1 MSQKILKFIVFFL
14 AILILLC
21 FIALIYGLY
30 IKATKKQTNLETN
43 NINYS
48 LNLQEGHEITDI
60 DLIDNNKLLFT
71 IKNNNKTFALLYDIR
86 NKKTIEIKNRN
97 E

>member
-1 MSQKILKFIVFFL
+1 M
-14 AILILLC
+14 
-21 FIALIYGLY
+21 Y
-30 IKATKKQTNLETN
+30 IKSGKKQTNLDKN

-71 IKNNNKTFALLYDIR
+71 IRYDNKLYALIYDIE
-86 NKKTIEIKNRN
+86 NKKTTKIKNIN

>member
-1 MSQKILKFIVFFL
+1 M
-14 AILILLC
+14 C

-30 IKATKKQTNLETN
+30 IKASKKQTNLETN

-48 LNLQEGHEITDI
+48 FNLQEGHEITDI

-71 IKNNNKTFALLYDIR
+71 IKNNNKIYALIYNIQ
-86 NKKTIEIKNRN
+86 NKRTIKIKNIN

>member
-1 MSQKILKFIVFFL
+1 MSQKILKFIVIFL
-14 AILILLC
+14 AILILFC

-30 IKATKKQTNLETN
+30 IKSAKKQTNLETN

-48 LNLQEGHEITDI
+48 LNLEEGDEITDI
-60 DLIDNNKLLFT
+60 DIVDNNKLLFT
-71 IKNNNKTFALLYDIR
+71 IKNNNKTYALIYDIQ
-86 NKKTIEIKNRN
+86 NKKTIKIENRN

>member
-1 MSQKILKFIVFFL
+1 MSQKILKFVVIFL

-30 IKATKKQTNLETN
+30 IKSAKKQINLETN
-43 NINYS
+43 NINYN
-48 LNLQEGHEITDI
+48 LNLELGHEITDI

-71 IKNNNKTFALLYDIR
+71 IKNNNEMYALIYDIQ
-86 NKKTIEIKNRN
+86 NKKTIKIKNKN

>member
-1 MSQKILKFIVFFL
+1 MSQQILKLVVIFL

-30 IKATKKQTNLETN
+30 IKSGKKQTNLETN
-43 NINYS
+43 NIYYN
-48 LNLQEGHEITDI
+48 LNLEKGHEITDI

-71 IKNNNKTFALLYDIR
+71 IKNNNKIYALIYNIK
-86 NKKTIEIKNRN
+86 NKKKIKIKNKN
-97 E
+97 D

>member
-1 MSQKILKFIVFFL
+1 MSQKILKFVVIFL

-30 IKATKKQTNLETN
+30 IKSAKKQINLETN
-43 NINYS
+43 NINYN
-48 LNLQEGHEITDI
+48 LNLEVGHKITDI

-71 IKNNNKTFALLYDIR
+71 IKNNNEMYALIYDIQ
-86 NKKTIEIKNRN
+86 NKKTIKIKNKN

>member
-1 MSQKILKFIVFFL
+1 
-14 AILILLC
+14 LC

-30 IKATKKQTNLETN
+30 IKSAKKQINLETN
-43 NINYS
+43 NINYN
-48 LNLQEGHEITDI
+48 LNLEVGHEITDI

-71 IKNNNKTFALLYDIR
+71 IKNNNEMYALIYDIQ
-86 NKKTIEIKNRN
+86 NKKTIKIKNKN

>member
-1 MSQKILKFIVFFL
+1 MSQKILKLVVIFL

-30 IKATKKQTNLETN
+30 IKSGKKQTNLQT
-43 NINYS
+43 NINYN
-48 LNLQEGHEITDI
+48 LNLEEEHEITDI

-71 IKNNNKTFALLYDIR
+71 IKNNNKTHALIYDIQ
-86 NKKTIEIKNRN
+86 NKKTIKIENRN

>member
-1 MSQKILKFIVFFL
+1 M
-14 AILILLC
+14 C

-30 IKATKKQTNLETN
+30 IKSAKKQINLETN
-43 NINYS
+43 NINYN
-48 LNLQEGHEITDI
+48 LNLEVGHEITDI

-71 IKNNNKTFALLYDIR
+71 IKNNNNVYALIYDIQ
-86 NKKTIEIKNRN
+86 NKKTIKIENRN

>member
-1 MSQKILKFIVFFL
+1 MSQKILKLIVIFL

-30 IKATKKQTNLETN
+30 IKSGKKQTNLETN
-43 NINYS
+43 NINYN
-48 LNLQEGHEITDI
+48 LNLEEGHEITDI

-71 IKNNNKTFALLYDIR
+71 IKNNNKMYALIYDIQ
-86 NKKTIEIKNRN
+86 NKKTIKIKNKN
-97 E
+97 D

>member
-1 MSQKILKFIVFFL
+1 M
-14 AILILLC
+14 C

-30 IKATKKQTNLETN
+30 IKSAKKQINLETN
-43 NINYS
+43 NINYN
-48 LNLQEGHEITDI
+48 LNLEVGHEITDI

-71 IKNNNKTFALLYDIR
+71 IKNNNKIYALIYDIK
-86 NKKTIEIKNRN
+86 NKKTIKIKNKN